1 MRNEKKVLIALS
13 AAIMILSASAFAAPK
28 HWVVGFSQFGSESDW
43 RTASTVSIQSAF
55 LDDPSFTLIYSE
67 AQQKQENQIKAI
79 RSFIARKVNAILI
92 TPLVETDYG
101 PVLQEAKKAGIPVVM
116 IDRDVA
122 KDDRALRIAFM
133 GSSFVKE
140 GEKAANWLADYLK
153 KMNMDDGN
161 KSVNIVEL
169 TGTPGAAPSIER
181 GKGFRKISDLHS
193 NWKITQSQPGNFTSD
208 EGAAVTTAFLK
219 EDKDIQVLF
228 AHNDLMALGAVQAI
242 KEAGLQPGKDI
253 IVIGMD
259 GIEEAFEA
267 MVAGDMNCTVEC
279 NPLVGPQAVRALA
292 DLRAGKKLPSRIW
305 TLDGVFDQTD
315 AAAALPT
322 RLY

>member
-1 MRNEKKVLIALS
+1 
-13 AAIMILSASAFAAPK
+13 MILSASAFAAPK

-208 EGAAVTTAFLK
+208 EGAAVTTAFLTP
-219 EDKDIQVLF
+219 
-228 AHNDLMALGAVQAI
+228 A
-242 KEAGLQPGKDI
+242 
-253 IVIGMD
+253 
-259 GIEEAFEA
+259 
-267 MVAGDMNCTVEC
+267 
-279 NPLVGPQAVRALA
+279 
-292 DLRAGKKLPSRIW
+292 
-305 TLDGVFDQTD
+305 
-315 AAAALPT
+315 T
-322 RLY
+322 RLLHASPNGGEYHTQMNFSPVYRTESIVSSMANAGWSVQTKVPDSTACVGLPWGNAG